1 MADACA
7 ACSSSRVGDRSA
19 APERISTVWD
29 NSAVLLPTRPVEPTN
44 RPIHS
49 GAGRR
54 LACEQEAS
62 LVVISRAGVDVA
74 LNEAEARPITGDG
87 AWSGQRLRQAA
98 AHPVWAS
105 RQALAVLRARSQL
118 RACQRLGPRA
128 RIFGRCHVVNFSM
141 IEVGERL
148 LMYGDPVRCDL
159 NAHGGGRLEIG
170 NGVFINF
177 GTSISAH
184 TLVRIGDGCL
194 IGQYSI
200 ILDCDYHDPAGSGG
214 HGLPRPIVI
223 GDRVWM
229 GARVTVL
236 KGVTIGSGSVIG
248 AGSVV
253 TRDIP
258 PGVLAAGVP
267 AAVIKTL

>member
-1 MADACA
+1 MA
-7 ACSSSRVGDRSA
+7 GDR
-19 APERISTVWD
+19 
-29 NSAVLLPTRPVEPTN
+29 
-44 RPIHS
+44 
-49 GAGRR
+49 
-54 LACEQEAS
+54 
-62 LVVISRAGVDVA
+62 
-74 LNEAEARPITGDG
+74 
-87 AWSGQRLRQAA
+87 AWSADRLRQAS
-98 AHPVWAS
+98 AHPVWAA
-105 RQALAVLRARSQL
+105 RQALAVMRARSQL
-118 RACQRLGPRA
+118 HACQRLGPRA
-128 RIFGRCHVVNFSM
+128 RLFGRCRVANYST
-141 IEVGERL
+141 IEVGEHL

-159 NAHGGGRLEIG
+159 NAHGGGRLEVG
-170 NGVFINF
+170 NRVFINF
-177 GTSISAH
+177 GSSISAH
-184 TLVRIGDGCL
+184 TLVRIGDDCL

-267 AAVIKTL
+267 ATVVKPL